1 MPEQTPVTRR
11 SFLRWLS
18 AGGAA
23 AAAGSILAACG
34 GSKEG
39 PSPATSAP
47 TTTATN
53 AAPTTAATKAAGSAA
68 SGTTVAS
75 PATAAGSAAT
85 PAASTSASA
94 AGLPTAITARI
105 PVPAGKKEIIFVQ
118 GADIV
123 TLDPHLSTNGN
134 DTNATFNLFDNLI
147 FRDVN
152 NQLQPMLATEWK
164 TTGDTQWTF
173 KLRQDVKFHNGDSL
187 TAADVKFTIER
198 TYDPNAKTLVSTIFT
213 TIDKIETPDD
223 YTVVFNTKQSDPL
236 LPARLAFYGG
246 QIMPAKYFQQVTTG
260 FAAKPIGSGPY
271 KFVEQVKDDR
281 VVLEANT
288 TYWGGAPA
296 ISKVSIKPRPETA
309 ARVASLVSGESDLA
323 SNIPPDQT
331 DQVNKSGKTRT
342 EPALFAGLWALGVNS
357 KVAPLS
363 NKLVKQALAF
373 GVDRQ
378 SIIKEI
384 FRGQGLVPNGGISKG
399 DFAYDE
405 SLPPLAYD
413 PTKAKALLK
422 QANYNNEEIII
433 ETTQGYIAN
442 DRQMAE
448 AIIQMW
454 KDIGVNAKAELIEIS
469 VRAQKNANKTFKGMW
484 WTDPT
489 STVLDP
495 DGMMW
500 RLLGPGGPQ
509 DYWRDAEWDKLGA
522 EGRTSLDANLRLKDY
537 KRMNEIFRENFP
549 WIPVLQPVISY
560 GAANY
565 LNFRY
570 YGNSY
575 LNLRKENFNFVTS

>member
-1 MPEQTPVTRR
+1 MREQSTVTRR
-11 SFLRWLS
+11 SFLRWMS
-18 AGGAA
+18 AGGAVV
-23 AAAGSILAACG
+23 AAGSILAACG

-47 TTTATN
+47 AT
-53 AAPTTAATKAAGSAA
+53 AAPTTAATKATGSAP
-68 SGTTVAS
+68 SGTTAAS
-75 PATAAGSAAT
+75 PATTAGGTAAAT
-85 PAASTSASA
+85 PAASTNASA

-105 PVPAGKKEIIFVQ
+105 PAPAGKKEIIFVQ

-134 DTNATFNLFDNLI
+134 DTNATFNIFDNLI

-164 TTGDTQWTF
+164 TTGDKQWTF
-173 KLRQDVKFHNGDSL
+173 KLRKDVKFHNGDPL

-213 TIDKIETPDD
+213 TVDKIETPDD

-288 TYWGGAPA
+288 AYWGGAPA
-296 ISKVSIKPRPETA
+296 IGKITIKPRPETA
-309 ARVASLVSGESDLA
+309 ARVASLISGESDLA

-373 GVDRQ
+373 AVDRQ

-399 DFAYDE
+399 DFAYDDT
-405 SLPPLAYD
+405 LPPLAYD

-454 KDIGVNAKAELIEIS
+454 KDVGVNAKAELIEIS
-469 VRAQKNANKTFKGMW
+469 VRAQKNTNKSFKGMW

-509 DYWRDAEWDKLGA
+509 DYWRDEEWDKLGA

-549 WIPVLQPVISY
+549 WIPILQPVISY

-575 LNLRKENFNFVTS
+575 LNLRKENFNFVTG

>member
-1 MPEQTPVTRR
+1 MTGEETMPEKFGVTRR

-47 TTTATN
+47 TT
-53 AAPTTAATKAAGSAA
+53 AATKAAGSAP
-68 SGTTVAS
+68 SGTATAS
-75 PATAAGSAAT
+75 PATAAGSASSGT
-85 PAASTSASA
+85 PAAITSASA
-94 AGLPTAITARI
+94 AGLPTASTARI
-105 PVPAGKKEIIFVQ
+105 PAPAGKKDIIFVQ

-123 TLDPHLSTNGN
+123 TLDPQLSTNGN
-134 DTNATFNLFDNLI
+134 DTNATFNIFDNLI

-173 KLRQDVKFHNGDSL
+173 KLRKDVKFHNGDPL

-246 QIMPAKYFQQVTTG
+246 QIMPARYFQQVTTG

-288 TYWGGAPA
+288 AYWGGAPA
-296 ISKVSIKPRPETA
+296 IGRITIKPRPETA

-363 NKLVKQALAF
+363 SKLVKQALAF
-373 GVDRQ
+373 AVDRQ

-399 DFAYDE
+399 DFAYDDT
-405 SLPPLAYD
+405 LPPLAYD
-413 PTKAKALLK
+413 PTKAKELLK
-422 QANYNNEEIII
+422 QANYNNEEVII

-442 DRQMAE
+442 DDCPDVEGCRHQREGGVDRDFRPRAE
-448 AIIQMW
+448 EHEQDLQGDVVDRPNKHGARPGRHDVAAPRPRWPAGLLARCGMGQ
-454 KDIGVNAKAELIEIS
+454 IG
-469 VRAQKNANKTFKGMW
+469 R
-484 WTDPT
+484 
-489 STVLDP
+489 
-495 DGMMW
+495 
-500 RLLGPGGPQ
+500 
-509 DYWRDAEWDKLGA
+509 
-522 EGRTSLDANLRLKDY
+522 
-537 KRMNEIFRENFP
+537 
-549 WIPVLQPVISY
+549 
-560 GAANY
+560 
-565 LNFRY
+565 
-570 YGNSY
+570 
-575 LNLRKENFNFVTS
+575 

>member
-1 MPEQTPVTRR
+1 MLKKTSVTRR
-11 SFLRWLS
+11 SFLRWVS
-18 AGGAA
+18 AGGAT

-34 GSKEG
+34 GSKAG
-39 PSPATSAP
+39 PNPATSAP
-47 TTTATN
+47 TTAATS
-53 AAPTTAATKAAGSAA
+53 AAPTTAATKAVGSAP
-68 SGTTVAS
+68 SGTTAAS
-75 PATAAGSAAT
+75 PATTAGGAAT
-85 PAASTSASA
+85 PAASTSGA
-94 AGLPTAITARI
+94 AAIPTALTARI
-105 PVPAGKKEIIFVQ
+105 PVPAGKKDAVFAQ
-118 GADIV
+118 GADV
-123 TLDPHLSTNGN
+123 TTFDPQLSTSGN
-134 DTNATFNLFDNLI
+134 DTNISFNIFDNLI
-147 FRDVN
+147 FRDIN
-152 NQLQPMLATEWK
+152 NVLQPMLATEWK
-164 TTGDTQWTF
+164 TTGDKQWTF
-173 KLRQDVKFHNGDSL
+173 KLRKDVKFHNGDPF

-198 TYDPNAKTLVSTIFT
+198 TYDPAAKTLVSTIFT

-223 YTVVFNTKQSDPL
+223 YTVVFNTKQPDPL

-246 QIMPAKYFQQVTTG
+246 QIIPAKYFQQVATG
-260 FAAKPIGSGPY
+260 FATKPVGAGPY

-288 TYWGGAPA
+288 AYWNGAPA
-296 ISKVSIKPRPETA
+296 ISKVTAKPRPETA
-309 ARVASLVSGESDLA
+309 ARVASLLSGEADFTT
-323 SNIPPDQT
+323 NIPPDQA

-342 EPALFAGLWALGVNS
+342 EPALYAGLWALGVNS
-357 KVAPLS
+357 KVPPLN
-363 NKLVKQALAF
+363 NKLIKQALAF
-373 GVDRQ
+373 SIDRQ

-384 FRGQGLVPNGGISKG
+384 FRGQGIVPTGGISKG
-399 DFAYDE
+399 DFSYDE
-405 SLPPLAYD
+405 SLPPLAFD

-433 ETTQGYIAN
+433 ETTQGYITN

-454 KDIGVNAKAELIEIS
+454 KDVGVNAKAELIEIS
-469 VRAQKNANKTFKGMW
+469 VRAQKNTNKSFKGMW

-489 STVLDP
+489 STLLDP

-522 EGRTSLDANLRLKDY
+522 EARVSLDATLREKNY

-549 WIPVLQPVISY
+549 WIPILQPVVLY

-565 LNFRY
+565 LNFKY
-570 YGNSY
+570 YANTY